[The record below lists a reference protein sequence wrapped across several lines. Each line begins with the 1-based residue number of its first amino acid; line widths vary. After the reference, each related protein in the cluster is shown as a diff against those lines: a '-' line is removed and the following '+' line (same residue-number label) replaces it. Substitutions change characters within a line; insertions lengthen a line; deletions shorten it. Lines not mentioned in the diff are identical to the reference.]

1 MLLTIVTD
9 HRAPSS
15 TLFANPSR
23 KPYEGNET
31 DKRHLY
37 PKIQLEVQEDG
48 HVFLGRYKAIIVD
61 KDSYLLELCRYVVFN
76 PFGPIGERNRK
87 HGSGAVMALRQEWLR

>member
-31 DKRHLY
+31 DK
-37 PKIQLEVQEDG
+37 QLEVQEDG